1 MQESSLTERLRRLIQ
16 SDMCDAEN
24 VEEHQ
29 KELLELAQ
37 FVAPPGELKQQTR
50 FFKALAD
57 EKRLQILKL
66 LGIREMCVCELSIA
80 LNVSQ
85 PNLSHHLKIL
95 ENEDIVSR
103 RKKGKWVFYS
113 IIKNPILEILLQF

>member
-1 MQESSLTERLRRLIQ
+1 
-16 SDMCDAEN
+16 MCDAEN